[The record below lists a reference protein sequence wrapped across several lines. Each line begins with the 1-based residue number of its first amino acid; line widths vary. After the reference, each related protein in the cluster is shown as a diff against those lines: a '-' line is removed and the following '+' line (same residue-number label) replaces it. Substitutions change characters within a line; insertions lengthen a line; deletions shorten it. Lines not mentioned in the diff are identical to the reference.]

1 MSGNPPTNPSTPGG
15 ITGLSPREA
24 GMIVA
29 IIAVSILAG
38 TQIAINISSTQ
49 NIDYTSEAGQ
59 QIAEETV
66 RSNNQLFTQLVGASF
81 VVLGLGGGAAISAL
95 NKRLNG
101 GSNPH

>member
-1 MSGNPPTNPSTPGG
+1 MSETPKDKPGG

-38 TQIAINISSTQ
+38 TQIAINIAATQ
-49 NIDYTSEAGQ
+49 AIDYDSESGQ
-59 QIAEETV
+59 QIAQETV
-66 RSNNQLFTQLVGASF
+66 RSNNQLFTQLVGAAF

-101 GSNPH
+101 K